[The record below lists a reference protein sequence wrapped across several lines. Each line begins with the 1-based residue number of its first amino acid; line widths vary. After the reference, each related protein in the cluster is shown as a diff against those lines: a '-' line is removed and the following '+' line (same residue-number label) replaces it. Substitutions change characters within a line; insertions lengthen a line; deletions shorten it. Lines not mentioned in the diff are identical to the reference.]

1 MNIEVALNTI
11 NGREVPAVTSLQVAE
26 AFGKEHKHVLRD
38 IRETMDKCS
47 EDFAESNFGLSS
59 YSKDIGDGI
68 SREYPMYLLSK
79 DGLMMLAM
87 AYTTPEAMRVKEAY
101 IARFNEMERELAMP
115 RIAGIPVPDFD
126 NPALAA
132 RAWAEQY
139 ERRQIAEAQRDEA
152 IRTKAEIGSRREAT
166 AMNTASRL
174 SKENARLHDAL
185 GEGKTWKQAKA
196 IEWIADYFIPSPGMW
211 SQLGKKLAAMSAEMG
226 YAVRRM
232 ESSEYPRGVGL
243 YHASVIERLRDRL
256 DAHPEMLWKYRRGGT
271 CPEATA

>member
-1 MNIEVALNTI
+1 MNIEVALKTI

-26 AFGKEHKHVLRD
+26 AFGKEHYNVLRD
-38 IRETMDKCS
+38 IEQILPQVSEIFGKLNFEVSEYTTMNNLG
-47 EDFAESNFGLSS
+47 FAVR
-59 YSKDIGDGI
+59 K
-68 SREYPMYLLSK
+68 PMYLLSK
-79 DGLMMLAM
+79 DGFTILTMSYTGEKAM
-87 AYTTPEAMRVKEAY
+87 KFKEAY
-101 IARFNEMERELAMP
+101 INRFNEMERELAMP
-115 RIAGIPVPDFD
+115 KIAGIPVPDFD

-185 GEGKTWKQAKA
+185 GNGKTWKQAKA

-211 SQLGKKLAAMSAEMG
+211 SQLGKKLSALSAEMG
-226 YAVRRM
+226 YAVKRK
-232 ESSEYPRGVGL
+232 ESSEYPNGVGL
-243 YHASVIERLRDRL
+243 YHASVITRLRARL
-256 DAHPEMLWKYRRGGT
+256 DAYPEMLGKYRRSGV